1 MEEPTLELP
10 WIYPTSK
17 LEGTCQNFAVL
28 LAVLNRL
35 LSRMLTRNLTH
46 LSGVSARTR
55 GVAAPKAAWKSEKAV
70 LRRKLHAAVVGAG
83 PAGFYAAD
91 ELFKSIL
98 ANVKV
103 DMYERLPVPYGLV
116 RNGVAPDHPEVKAV
130 EAVFH
135 TLALSPHFNFI
146 GNVNVGK
153 DISIEEL
160 KKHYDIVILA
170 YGAEGDKKLGIPGE
184 DLKGVYSARYVSQVI
199 NLGNTFASQIEC
211 F

>member
-1 MEEPTLELP
+1 MRKTFALP
-10 WIYPTSK
+10 
-17 LEGTCQNFAVL
+17 F
-28 LAVLNRL
+28 AVLNRL
-35 LSRMLTRNLTH
+35 LSRMLTRNLPH
-46 LSGVSARTR
+46 LSGVSTR
-55 GVAAPKAAWKSEKAV
+55 SRSVAAPRGVLKAEKAG

-91 ELFKSIL
+91 ELFKSAL

-130 EAVFH
+130 ESVFH

-153 DISIEEL
+153 DLSIEEL
-160 KKHYDIVILA
+160 QKHYDIVILA
-170 YGAEGDKKLGIPGE
+170 YGADGDKKLGIPGE
-184 DLKGVYSARYVSQVI
+184 DLKGVYSARYDTLPTTITNVFTS
-199 NLGNTFASQIEC
+199 SS
-211 F
+211 